1 MKNKVRAAIN
11 ILIPV
16 SAIIFFTK
24 IAGVSIIG
32 EKIKSLV
39 SDIDKIK
46 DSVMFALN
54 ISSFVYNASLIAA
67 LASFV
72 CLIIWLIMIM
82 KSKGLK
88 YLLRSEKALLAVG
101 IIWAVDVVFVP
112 LFYIHIQEELFY
124 LVSLAK

>member
-1 MKNKVRAAIN
+1 MTNRARAAIN

-24 IAGVSIIG
+24 MSGVSIIG

-46 DSVMFALN
+46 SSVMLALD
-54 ISSFVYNASLIAA
+54 ISSYIYNASMIAA
-67 LASFV
+67 LISFI
-72 CLIIWLIMIM
+72 CLIIWLIVII

-88 YLLRSEKALLAVG
+88 YLLKSEKALLVIG

-112 LFYIHIQEELFY
+112 LFYIYIQEELFY

>member
-24 IAGVSIIG
+24 IAGVSTVG
-32 EKIKSLV
+32 EKIKSLI
-39 SDIDKIK
+39 SDIDKIN
-46 DSVMFALN
+46 SSLMFALN
-54 ISSFVYNASLIAA
+54 ISSLAYNASLIAA

-72 CLIIWLIMIM
+72 GLIIWLVMIM